1 MWVACR
7 YVATGSAPRDDKI
20 GIARPEEDHPNSV
33 DPVQKKRKIFLRLL
47 RIDQPVIMV

>member
-20 GIARPEEDHPNSV
+20 GIARPEEDHPSSV
-33 DPVQKKRKIFLRLL
+33 DPCTEEAKKSFSASCA
-47 RIDQPVIMV
+47 